1 MIDLLRGVA
10 GFLLLMAV
18 WIGVQAL
25 LRRGYAAPAGQDML
39 EDLSHGC
46 GACGGGCAK
55 SCAPGGPHE
64 SR

>member
-1 MIDLLRGVA
+1 MIDVLRGVG
-10 GFLLLMAV
+10 GFLLLMGL

-46 GACGGGCAK
+46 GACGDGCAK

-64 SR
+64 PR